1 MTAEPLRA
9 RRSVDAAPWLCLAGG
24 LLATLWVAVPRAWLV
39 ADRFTLPKGL
49 LFHAAALLT
58 GVACLAVP
66 RRWRLD
72 EVDLAGLAFAGLG
85 ALSALVVAH
94 NKWLALGALGVTLSG
109 TLLFLAA
116 RVVAGEGRREEL
128 LLTVAVGVGVL
139 ALSVV
144 LEAYGLL
151 DGLSPEKRAPGG
163 LLGHRNRA
171 AHLLVLALPVLWRG
185 LARARSW
192 RTLGL
197 HLGTV
202 ALMGTAITLSRSRAA
217 WLAMGVLAVLL
228 LVAWVTGRTRA
239 AGARWHTVALV
250 AALLGGAGVAL
261 VAPDALS
268 WRGSYADT
276 LRRVGEHDA
285 GSGRGRLIQYTNT
298 LHMVAGAP
306 LLGVG
311 PGNWTVQYPRFA
323 TPGDPSY
330 SEGALVP
337 VDALPQ
343 ADWVGLLAERGVLA
357 LLVLAAAGALL
368 LLGAWKRIHDGETD
382 ETRRDGWTLLAVL
395 IALVVLGALDT
406 VLLTPPATFLVAVVV
421 GALAS
426 ARREQVTLSFEA
438 GRRQMA
444 MAGVVL
450 LTACPLAYGAVR
462 GQARQLVYQE
472 PRSAERYARAARLDP
487 GAYEAR
493 VLLGDSEV
501 RQGRCEQGLAILR
514 EANHLFPHAKA
525 PMMAWAPCH
534 PESRKAASHAAPTV
548 MDVPER

>member
-1 MTAEPLRA
+1 MAGDLQQA
-9 RRSVDAAPWLCLAGG
+9 RGPEDTWAWRCLAGG

-39 ADRFTLPKGL
+39 ADRFTFPKGL

-72 EVDLAGLAFAGLG
+72 SVDLAAVAFAGLG
-85 ALSALVVAH
+85 ALSALTVAH
-94 NKWLALGALGVTLSG
+94 NTWLALGALGVTLSG
-109 TLLFLAA
+109 TLLFLATRA
-116 RVVAGEGRREEL
+116 VSGKGRREEL
-128 LLTVAVGVGVL
+128 LLAVLVGVGVL

-144 LEAYGLL
+144 LEAQGLL

-185 LARARSW
+185 LMLAKSRRV
-192 RTLGL
+192 LGL
-197 HLGTV
+197 FLGTG
-202 ALMGTAITLSRSRAA
+202 ALMGMAITLSRSRAA
-217 WLAMGVLAVLL
+217 WLAVGVLAVLL
-228 LVAWVTGRTRA
+228 LAAWVMGGTRA
-239 AGARWHTVALV
+239 AGARGRTVALV
-250 AALLGGAGVAL
+250 AALLGGVA
-261 VAPDALS
+261 VAVVTPTALE

-285 GSGRGRLIQYTNT
+285 GSGRGRLIQYMNT
-298 LHMVAGAP
+298 LRMVAAAP

-343 ADWVGLLAERGVLA
+343 ADWVGLLAERGVPA

-368 LLGAWKRIHDGETD
+368 LVGAWKRTRDGES
-382 ETRRDGWTLLAVL
+382 EEARRDGWTLLAVL
-395 IALVVLGALDT
+395 VALAVLGALDT
-406 VLLTPPATFLVAVVV
+406 VLLTPPATFLVAVGV
-421 GALAS
+421 GALAP
-426 ARREQVTLSFEA
+426 ARRERVTFSFEA
-438 GRRQMA
+438 GRRWAA

-450 LTACPLAYGAVR
+450 LTGLPLGYGAVR
-462 GQARQLVYQE
+462 GHARQLVYQE

-501 RQGRCEQGLAILR
+501 RRGRCEQGLAILR

-525 PMMAWAPCH
+525 PMMAWEPCH
-534 PESRKAASHAAPTV
+534 PESRKATAPPV
-548 MDVPER
+548 VEAPER